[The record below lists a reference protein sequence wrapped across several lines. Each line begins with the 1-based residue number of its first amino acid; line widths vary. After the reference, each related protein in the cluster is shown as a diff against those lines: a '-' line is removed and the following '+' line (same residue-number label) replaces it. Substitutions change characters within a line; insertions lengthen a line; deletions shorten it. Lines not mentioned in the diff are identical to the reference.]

1 MESFDNFGHFAQKFN
16 SFVIL
21 HPILA
26 QVSLPG

>member
-26 QVSLPG
+26 EPVLG